1 MSLLS
6 PGFSGG
12 FFTTVPSKGPG
23 QSQQSYCLN
32 VTPSSEPIFFLL
44 TKKKKKERKKEMLS
58 LILSSYKDPGRTS
71 LLSQVLGQGRGRKN
85 DVGKSLKKPLDNN
98 M

>member
-12 FFTTVPSKGPG
+12 FFTTVTSKGPG

-32 VTPSSEPIFFLL
+32 VTPSSEPFFFLL
-44 TKKKKKERKKEMLS
+44 TKKKKKEMLS